1 METDNGGCVQAL
13 ALFQFDNS
21 TPLFM
26 QFKDQFGMQ
35 PLSYIDSDPADCLVV
50 NVIVGLG
57 NICTDVTWQHSDSKP
72 PM

>member
-50 NVIVGLG
+50 NVIVG
-57 NICTDVTWQHSDSKP
+57 
-72 PM
+72 